1 VQQESN
7 LKDDKTQTVIG
18 RQEDFDRTSGN
29 FAERA
34 IFNHRPL
41 VVLLC
46 LLVTL
51 VLGWQATRIGINA
64 SYEKTI
70 PTGHPYVANFLENRR
85 VERPGQLAA
94 HRRGDQAGQYLHQ
107 GLPRHPG
114 QAQ

>member
-1 VQQESN
+1 M
-7 LKDDKTQTVIG
+7 KDDRIQTVIG
-18 RQEDFDRTSGN
+18 RQEDFDRASGS

-41 VVLLC
+41 VILLC

-70 PTGHPYVANFLENRR
+70 PTGHPYVANF
-85 VERPGQLAA
+85 A
-94 HRRGDQAGQYLHQ
+94 
-107 GLPRHPG
+107 
-114 QAQ
+114 